1 MAGYVQKVKE
11 GSYRLRFKDYSRYV
25 TAKSD
30 HAAETLLA
38 KFVTEVESG
47 NFSKPSKVT
56 FGEFVKGWL
65 ENYGEPVLAPKTL
78 HRYKGMLETRILPA
92 FGTKNMEKIKP
103 LELLAFYNSLKGKH
117 EFMKVSKDRISN
129 PTLPNS
135 CEREKGISSGLS
147 DQTVKHHHRLISA
160 IFEKAIKWNVYQG
173 KNPAN
178 FVDAPKV
185 ERKKAKFY
193 DLDQIAAML
202 QALEKEDLHH
212 KAVVMI
218 ALTTGARLGEV
229 MGLEWQDVD
238 HLNKTIEIRQSS
250 QYIPRIGTF
259 TKDPKNESSKR
270 RLSVN
275 NALLSILKAYKE
287 DQQSRGFLC
296 GDSNRLFINWKG
308 EPMNPSTLAV
318 WFPKFLG
325 KNELPRITFH
335 SLRHTS
341 ATFLIGQGMDIE
353 TIARRLGHTTSVT
366 TQSVYSHFLKAKDRQ
381 AADMMEETFKP
392 AAEKKAKK
400 A

>member
-1 MAGYVQKVKE
+1 MAGNLTMVKE
-11 GSYRLRFKDYSRYV
+11 GSYRLRYKDYSRNV
-25 TAKSD
+25 IAKSD
-30 HAAETLLA
+30 RIAEKLLA
-38 KFVTEVESG
+38 KFITEVEAG
-47 NFSKPSKVT
+47 NFATPSKVS
-56 FGEFVKGWL
+56 FGEFVKKWL
-65 ENYGEPVLAPKTL
+65 ENYAEVELAPKTL
-78 HRYKGMLETRILPA
+78 HRYKGMLDTRILPF

-103 LELLAFYNSLKGKH
+103 LELLEFYNVIKGKH
-117 EFMKVSKDRISN
+117 EFMKVAKNEGSPRI
-129 PTLPNS
+129 
-135 CEREKGISSGLS
+135 KGISSGLS

-193 DLDQIAAML
+193 DLNQIAAMF

-238 HLNKTIEIRQSS
+238 NEGKTIEIRQSS

-259 TKDPKNESSKR
+259 TKNPKNESSKR
-270 RLSVN
+270 RISVN
-275 NALLSILKAYKE
+275 DALLIVLKAYKE

-296 GDSNRLFINWKG
+296 GDKNRLFINWKG
-308 EPMNPSTLAV
+308 EAMNPSTLAV
-318 WFPKFLG
+318 WFPKFLT

-353 TIARRLGHTTSVT
+353 TIAGRLGHTTSVT
-366 TQSVYSHFLKAKDRQ
+366 TQTIYSHFLKAKDRE
-381 AADMMEETFKP
+381 AADMMEESFSLGKKIHNKNT
-392 AAEKKAKK
+392 KKA
-400 A
+400 

>member
-1 MAGYVQKVKE
+1 MNDPN
-11 GSYRLRFKDYSRYV
+11 L
-25 TAKSD
+25 
-30 HAAETLLA
+30 
-38 KFVTEVESG
+38 
-47 NFSKPSKVT
+47 
-56 FGEFVKGWL
+56 
-65 ENYGEPVLAPKTL
+65 
-78 HRYKGMLETRILPA
+78 GMLDTRILPF

-103 LELLAFYNSLKGKH
+103 LELLEFYNVIKGQH
-117 EFMKVSKDRISN
+117 EFMKVSKDEGSPRI
-129 PTLPNS
+129 
-135 CEREKGISSGLS
+135 KGISSGLS

-178 FVDAPKV
+178 FVDAPRV

-193 DLDQIAAML
+193 DLNQIAAMF

-238 HLNKTIEIRQSS
+238 NEGKTIEIRQSS

-270 RLSVN
+270 RISVN
-275 NALLSILKAYKE
+275 DALLIVLKAYKE

-296 GDSNRLFINWKG
+296 GDKNRLFINWKG
-308 EPMNPSTLAV
+308 EAMNPSTLAV
-318 WFPKFLG
+318 WFPKFLT

-353 TIARRLGHTTSVT
+353 TIAGRLGHTTSVT
-366 TQSVYSHFLKAKDRQ
+366 TQTIYSHFLKAKDRE
-381 AADMMEETFKP
+381 AADMMEVTFSKG
-392 AAEKKAKK
+392 KAIEQNTIK